1 MGLRAIQIH
10 SIKAR
15 RLKLCM
21 WPLQIM
27 SRVMGYMMPASTAS
41 EAVTSHGLFGVSKNI
56 EGSIFRG
63 QDRTSKLFSDLDLGG
78 PDDLRSDL
86 RGHLRPQFK
95 KSLLYYFDTP

>member
-1 MGLRAIQIH
+1 
-10 SIKAR
+10 
-15 RLKLCM
+15 M

-27 SRVMGYMMPASTAS
+27 SQVMVTMRPASAAS

-86 RGHLRPQFK
+86 RGHPRPQFK
-95 KSLLYYFDTP
+95 KSLLYYFEGRTSLSTLNYGAH